1 MIRAGFRLF
10 FLVLLMI
17 SVSGCSSVLTY
28 FGPLKSNLADGDTH
42 VGEFAEY
49 DYQLQ
54 GRVDIL
60 YVTKTPMCKQLVQ
73 KLRVAKKQRRG
84 VYMAIIEM
92 PFFGLGL
99 FDLLRSYA
107 IVEESRKVEPLARYH
122 TGKLIACNGRQPAA
136 EESFVIRNEARQ
148 INITAE
154 TNARGALNLAEVLPD
169 DFSSGSLEIQP
180 ESAPDTTMTYQYPA
194 KAPRK

>member
-1 MIRAGFRLF
+1 MIRAGFRLI

-28 FGPLKSNLADGDTH
+28 FGPLKSKLADGDTH

-54 GRVDIL
+54 GQFGIL
-60 YVTKTPMCKQLVQ
+60 YVAKTPMCKQLVQ
-73 KLRVAKKQRRG
+73 KLRVAQKQRRG

-122 TGKLIACNGRQPAA
+122 TGKLMACNGQQPAA
-136 EESFVIRNEARQ
+136 EESFVIRNKARQ
-148 INITAE
+148 ISITAK
-154 TNARGALNLAEVLPD
+154 TNAEGALNLAAVLPD
-169 DFSSGSLEIQP
+169 DFSSGTLEIQP

-194 KAPRK
+194 VAPIE